1 MSRKEEIN
9 RVLFNLYNLGFDADE
24 AGKLRGI
31 AMTLSRWC
39 EHEANGDIERDE
51 QTGKTYR
58 VFNLNSHHSTVRRYP
73 TADREMGALKR
84 LEKIMGKHPE
94 LGYYYQTD
102 PRGASLY
109 IYRKISLACMGATI
123 DCCYSSIGIAVY

>member
-24 AGKLRGI
+24 ASKLRGI

-39 EHEANGDIERDE
+39 AAECNGDITRGEDG
-51 QTGKTYR
+51 QCYR
-58 VFNLNSHHSTVRRYP
+58 QYGHNTNGPFLTVKC
-73 TADREMGALKR
+73 ADRETGALKR
-84 LEKIMGKHPE
+84 LEKIMEKHPE
-94 LGYYYQTD
+94 LGYFYQTD

-109 IYRKISLACMGATI
+109 IYHKDAIEKLICKI